1 MFVYRLYIRCISFVY
16 RKYIV
21 RSLFLRPGF
30 AQGILR
36 GYFGIIL
43 TTK

>member
-1 MFVYRLYIRCISFVY
+1 MNNQTNKIGLFVYRLYIQSIGKVY

-30 AQGILR
+30 AQGILN
-36 GYFGIIL
+36 
-43 TTK
+43 